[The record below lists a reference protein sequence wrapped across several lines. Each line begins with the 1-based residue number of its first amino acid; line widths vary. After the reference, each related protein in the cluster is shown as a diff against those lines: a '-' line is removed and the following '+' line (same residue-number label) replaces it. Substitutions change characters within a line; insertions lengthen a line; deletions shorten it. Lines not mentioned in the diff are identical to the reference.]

1 MWPVACVIVVG
12 ICLVRAQARSGL
24 SWLDFL
30 ILRGAL
36 VYCSF
41 VHRWS
46 ANRRNPFP
54 RTGPALIL
62 CNHTCS
68 ADATFLL
75 AASNRTI
82 SFLVATEHFK
92 IHPIAHAILRHMHCI
107 PVVRTGHDPIAL
119 RRALRTLAQGDLVC
133 LFPEGNLSGV
143 ALNRCRPAKPG
154 VAFLALVSRLPVY
167 PVHISGGP
175 RTDQLLKSWIL
186 PTSHA
191 VHVIFGK
198 PILLTRYYGRPLSRP
213 LIEEVTGYLM
223 EQVARLGRECA

>member
-1 MWPVACVIVVG
+1 MWSVACVVVAVA
-12 ICLVRAQARSGL
+12 CVFRAWVRSRL
-24 SWLDFL
+24 SWLDFV
-30 ILRGAL
+30 ILRGAF
-36 VYCSF
+36 VYCRF
-41 VHRWS
+41 IHRWS

-54 RTGPALIL
+54 QHGPAIIL

-75 AASNRTI
+75 AASDRTI
-82 SFLVATEHFK
+82 SFLVASEHFN
-92 IHPIAHAILRHMHCI
+92 IHPVAHAVLKHMRCV

-119 RRALRTLAQGDLVC
+119 RRALARLTNGDLVC

-143 ALNRCRPAKPG
+143 AIDRCRPAKPG

-175 RTDQLLKSWIL
+175 RTDQLLNSWVL
-186 PTSHA
+186 PTRQA

-198 PILLTRYYGRPLSRP
+198 PVLLTAYYDRPRTRP
-213 LIEEVTGYLM
+213 LIEEVTCILM
-223 EQVARLGRECA
+223 EKVVELGKV